1 MSATQLLRIL
11 GEFSIGSTI
20 NPLID
25 IFFIL
30 IDCLLDIIDIV
41 RKNSVY
47 LLMGEEE
54 VEHFLACKPLR
65 KSRNTPFR
73 YFQILGFQK
82 MYKLFTVSP
91 FPVMFPVALQLHF
104 ISVLNTFQKA

>member
-1 MSATQLLRIL
+1 M
-11 GEFSIGSTI
+11 IGSTI

-30 IDCLLDIIDIV
+30 INCLLDIIDIV

-65 KSRNTPFR
+65 KSR
-73 YFQILGFQK
+73 
-82 MYKLFTVSP
+82 
-91 FPVMFPVALQLHF
+91 
-104 ISVLNTFQKA
+104 